1 MEDGRERLRGCLRIG
16 FLEAKEEW
24 RGFLEAKGSD
34 GDDCEVDERFIARFG
49 DGLAVVKIFR
59 DSS

>member
-16 FLEAKEEW
+16 LVV

-34 GDDCEVDERFIARFG
+34 GDDCEVDERFIDFFREVFG
-49 DGLAVVKIFR
+49 SCKKCVR
-59 DSS
+59 DTQ